1 MFKAFILVVFIFFS
15 ASSLANVDID
25 LACKEQK
32 EQQRSLLERLSTSVT
47 EAHLA
52 GQCTGYYSYNMAGI
66 EWKESCSEFLEQKES
81 LLSSLSTSLKEA
93 HLAGR
98 CIGAIYRVA
107 KQCGVETN
115 KIDYEF
121 VAKGVLT
128 VQGVKER
135 LGCYGNQYG
144 W

>member
-1 MFKAFILVVFIFFS
+1 MFKGFILVVFILFS
-15 ASSLANVDID
+15 SSSLANVDIE
-25 LACKEQK
+25 LACKEKK

-52 GQCTGYYSYNMAGI
+52 GQCTGYDSYYEVNL
-66 EWKESCSEFLEQKES
+66 KESCSEFLEQKES

-93 HLAGR
+93 NLAGM

-107 KQCGVETN
+107 KRCKVDTY
-115 KIDYEF
+115 KINY
-121 VAKGVLT
+121 AYIARGALT
-128 VQGVKER
+128 VHKVEQR
-135 LGCYGNQYG
+135 LGCYGNQNG

>member
-1 MFKAFILVVFIFFS
+1 MLKGVILVALTLFS
-15 ASSLANVDID
+15 TSSLANVDID
-25 LACKEQK
+25 RACKEKK

-47 EAHLA
+47 EAYLA
-52 GQCTGYYSYNMAGI
+52 GQCTGYDSYYKVNL
-66 EWKESCSEFLEQKES
+66 KESCSEFVEQKES

-98 CIGAIYRVA
+98 CVGAIYRVA

-115 KIDYEF
+115 RIDYEF

-128 VQGVKER
+128 VQGAKER
-135 LGCYGNQYG
+135 LGCDKE
-144 W
+144 

>member
-1 MFKAFILVVFIFFS
+1 MFKGFIFVIFILFS
-15 ASSLANVDID
+15 SSSLAKVDID
-25 LACKEQK
+25 LACKEKK
-32 EQQRSLLERLSTSVT
+32 EQQRSLLEKLSTSVT

-52 GQCTGYYSYNMAGI
+52 GQCTGYNSYYKINL
-66 EWKESCSEFLEQKES
+66 KKYCSEFLEQKNS
-81 LLSSLSTSLKEA
+81 LLGSMSTSLEEA
-93 HLAGR
+93 NLAGM

-115 KIDYEF
+115 RIDYEF

-128 VQGVKER
+128 VQGAKKR

>member
-1 MFKAFILVVFIFFS
+1 MFKGFILVVFTLFS
-15 ASSLANVDID
+15 TSSLANVDID
-25 LACKEQK
+25 LACKEKK
-32 EQQRSLLERLSTSVT
+32 EQQRSLLEKLSTSVT

-52 GQCTGYYSYNMAGI
+52 GQCTGYYSYNMEGI

-93 HLAGR
+93 HLSGR
-98 CIGAIYRVA
+98 CVGAIYRVA

-115 KIDYEF
+115 RIDY
-121 VAKGVLT
+121 AYIARGALT
-128 VQGVKER
+128 VHKVEQL
-135 LGCYGNQYG
+135 LGCYGEQYG